1 MGTEY
6 IHFHKANDDRNMGC
20 FSKCG
25 GGEGGK
31 GTLWGG
37 KEDKSLEVPT
47 CSIKSNADF
56 HTRGPSKLVAAVP
69 VSGWKKLH
77 RLLCLLHSLRTVH
90 PTVLEILKKRLADRI
105 WRERAPRPT

>member
-1 MGTEY
+1 M
-6 IHFHKANDDRNMGC
+6 KAKWERSISIFTKQVTTVTWAVFQNAGEVKGERGR
-20 FSKCG
+20 CG
-25 GGEGGK
+25 
-31 GTLWGG
+31 GG

-90 PTVLEILKKRLADRI
+90 PSA
-105 WRERAPRPT
+105 

>member
-31 GTLWGG
+31 GTLWWG

-90 PTVLEILKKRLADRI
+90 LRSGRKTEYGDSGNGA
-105 WRERAPRPT
+105 A